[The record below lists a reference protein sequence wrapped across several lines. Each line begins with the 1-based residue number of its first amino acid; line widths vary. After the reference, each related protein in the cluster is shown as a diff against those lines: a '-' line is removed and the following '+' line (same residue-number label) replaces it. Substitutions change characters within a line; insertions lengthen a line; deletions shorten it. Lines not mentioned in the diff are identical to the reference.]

1 MPSAITEDTSD
12 MPPVPTGN
20 DLSDTNLLKLTEMST
35 SLAGAAPKGN
45 LPKVDNMR
53 VAIVAAEWN
62 GHITSRLTQGAME
75 VFKAEGFADDQ
86 VDCYTVPGA
95 VELTF
100 AASQLIESSLYDAV
114 IVFGCVI
121 RGGTPH
127 FDYVCQSVTQGVTAL
142 NADCDIPVIF
152 GILTVDN
159 EQDALDRAGGPLGNK
174 GAEAAEAAIKMHAF
188 AQHVKSL

>member
-1 MPSAITEDTSD
+1 
-12 MPPVPTGN
+12 
-20 DLSDTNLLKLTEMST
+20 MST
-35 SLAGAAPKGN
+35 SLAGAAPKGK
-45 LPKVDNMR
+45 LPETDNMR

-62 GHITSRLTQGAME
+62 SHITSRLTQGALE
-75 VFKAEGFADDQ
+75 VFKAERFADDQ
-86 VDCYTVPGA
+86 VDCYQVPGA

-100 AASQLIESSLYDAV
+100 AASQLIESSLYDAI

-127 FDYVCQSVTQGVTAL
+127 FDYVCQSVTQGITAL

-152 GILTVDN
+152 GVLTVDN

-174 GAEAAEAAIKMHAF
+174 GSEAAEAAIKMHAF
-188 AQHVKSL
+188 ARHVKSL